1 MHKKWMA
8 FQDIK
13 VPLCPFFLE
22 VVAMII
28 EHRKVAVN
36 VLERAFEYAGGT
48 AASCSPPCFADM
60 PSAMVCR
67 EFDDG
72 DGVMAFEEFKAVLT
86 EVRHHRGAVC
96 GKQAVLCRRG
106 CHDSHVVRAHTARC
120 GAATRR
126 PGFPRHVQDRHG

>member
-48 AASCSPPCFADM
+48 TASCSP
-60 PSAMVCR
+60 
-67 EFDDG
+67 
-72 DGVMAFEEFKAVLT
+72 
-86 EVRHHRGAVC
+86 H
-96 GKQAVLCRRG
+96 
-106 CHDSHVVRAHTARC
+106 
-120 GAATRR
+120 
-126 PGFPRHVQDRHG
+126 